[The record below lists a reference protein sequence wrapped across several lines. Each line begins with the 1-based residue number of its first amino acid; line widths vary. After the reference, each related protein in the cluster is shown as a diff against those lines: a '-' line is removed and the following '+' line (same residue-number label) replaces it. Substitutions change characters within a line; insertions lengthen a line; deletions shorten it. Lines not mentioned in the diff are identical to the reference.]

1 MVVPCHGRGRAQ
13 DGECDGAISVLKL
26 TAEEE
31 AELDRR
37 VRAPTTA
44 ARDVTRARIVLL
56 RGEGTRQ
63 KDVARAVGVST
74 TTVNKWSQ
82 RFGRLGLAGL
92 ADRPGRGAKPS
103 IPPAVVE
110 EVVAKAGQEAPPGM
124 RRRSTRVTA
133 AEVGI
138 SASSVLVNR
147 RSPRCVSGKGGGLIR
162 LHSNTVG
169 WT

>member
-37 VRAPTTA
+37 VCAPTTA
-44 ARDVTRARIVLL
+44 RWAHRAAARQGDEAEGRGAGGGPVNDDSEQAVAALRA
-56 RGEGTRQ
+56 
-63 KDVARAVGVST
+63 
-74 TTVNKWSQ
+74 
-82 RFGRLGLAGL
+82 AG
-92 ADRPGRGAKPS
+92 AGRPGRGAKPS
-103 IPPAVVE
+103 ISPAVVE
-110 EVVAKAGQEAPPGM
+110 EVVAKAGREAPGM